1 MKLWWR
7 CLGLVMV
14 LITSASASERPPEIR
29 LASEVWEGYTHADG
43 TGLAWDLLR
52 TVFAPQVRLRIQ
64 SVPYTRSVGL
74 VQRGEADAWLGAYR
88 DEVEGGVFY
97 PRWPYDYDQISALG
111 LAEQPAPT
119 LATLGEHRLVWMRG
133 YQFQQY
139 LPGITSF
146 REIQRRG
153 GILGMLNYRHADFY
167 IDARSE
173 IEEVLTGVPDTTR
186 YRVHDLKR
194 VPVYLGFADTPQGRA
209 LAAYF
214 DERMAALVRRGEL
227 RAIFARW
234 NQPYPFD

>member
-7 CLGLVMV
+7 CMGLAMA
-14 LITSASASERPPEIR
+14 LMTSAHAAERPKEIR

-52 TVFAPQVRLRIQ
+52 TVFAPEVRLRIQ

-88 DEVEGGVFY
+88 DEVGGAVFY

-111 LAEQPAPT
+111 LAEQPAPA
-119 LATLGEHRLVWMRG
+119 LETLGEHRLVWMRG
-133 YQFQQY
+133 YQFQHY

-153 GILGMLNYRHADFY
+153 GILGMLNYRYADFY
-167 IDARSE
+167 IDARPE
-173 IEEVLTGVPDTTR
+173 IEDVLTGVPDTTR

-194 VPVYLGFADTPQGRA
+194 VPVYLGFADTPEGRV

-214 DERMAALVRRGEL
+214 DERMAALVRNGEL